1 MSNPASQ
8 SEIGIEGVIAGI
20 LVDSTGSPLLG
31 TSSATS
37 GSNPANQTAVGFRG
51 AVSILAVDAAGTP
64 IDFTEFGVQFDD
76 TPLQSQLDALLF
88 DQDVLEDNQDALRLR
103 VASLEIANAEMDAD
117 IARLLLDGMTRT
129 QDIAEVENRVLDNEM
144 DIAQLATDLSSIT
157 LTADDAIALAEGLD
171 TIARDAEQ
179 AASGN
184 PGATTTFV
192 SFIPST
198 TFSPNTIVTS
208 LADNNNMF
216 VNGVFVGG
224 LNRGQTHEFDASQ
237 GDVITSA
244 RGHSGVYNLNGDTE
258 RPVELASAANA
269 GTQFLW
275 FSFRSNNHRHVIQTL
290 ALPARVQVFGPNPTV
305 DLDGTSPDTPIQDV
319 ELAPNEVLDFN
330 TSVNG
335 EYYVLASQ
343 PVVVSTSNQNG
354 NQDQRALAPLGNR
367 LIGGVAGVEGGDAGV
382 SALYPNTTVTVRT
395 STGFVGTG
403 IASPGAPLSLHGNNG
418 SPINLPRVR
427 SYGNGHGVLI
437 EADGPISG
445 FAGADEAGTNATTH
459 QLLGSVSQVVGLSLG
474 ILGEGSQRDGV
485 SFSSPFEGTVS
496 IYQRDGTLVGTRQLL
511 RRGTLSSPAVT
522 PEEQRH
528 PADAT
533 FRGND
538 ADYVDL
544 QRGAY
549 LVSDVPINV
558 VANFNEG
565 NGSRAD
571 DDDTAAVGISP
582 PELAPLIRRAADGL
596 LYRTVLGIGGVE
608 TTVPA

>member
-1 MSNPASQ
+1 MVERRPL
-8 SEIGIEGVIAGI
+8 V
-20 LVDSTGSPLLG
+20 LVDGKKTELPEGDTLPG
-31 TSSATS
+31 
-37 GSNPANQTAVGFRG
+37 G
-51 AVSILAVDAAGTP
+51 AGAG
-64 IDFTEFGVQFDD
+64 
-76 TPLQSQLDALLF
+76 
-88 DQDVLEDNQDALRLR
+88 
-103 VASLEIANAEMDAD
+103 
-117 IARLLLDGMTRT
+117 
-129 QDIAEVENRVLDNEM
+129 
-144 DIAQLATDLSSIT
+144 
-157 LTADDAIALAEGLD
+157 LTADDVVVFASGLD
-171 TIARDAEQ
+171 TIAADARR

-192 SFIPST
+192 SFVPST
-198 TFSPNTIVTS
+198 SFSPNTIVTS

-224 LNRGQTHEFDASQ
+224 FNRGQAYEFDASQ
-237 GDVITSA
+237 GDVITSE
-244 RGHSGVYNLNGDTE
+244 RGHSGVYNLDGGAE

-290 ALPARVQVFGPNPTV
+290 ALPARVRVFGPNPTV

-319 ELAPNEVLDFN
+319 ELASNEVLDFN
-330 TSVNG
+330 TSANG

-343 PVVVSTSNQNG
+343 PVVISTSNQNG
-354 NQDQRALAPLGNR
+354 NQDQRSLAPLGNR
-367 LIGGVAGVEGGDAGV
+367 LIGGVAGADGGDAVV
-382 SALYPNTTVTVRT
+382 SALYSNTTVTVRT

-427 SYGNGHGVLI
+427 SYGDGHGVLI

-445 FAGADEAGTNATTH
+445 FAGADESGTNATTH
-459 QLLGSVSQVVGLSLG
+459 QLAGSVSHVVGLSLG
-474 ILGEGSQRDGV
+474 ILGENSQRDGV

-496 IYQRDGTLVGTRQLL
+496 IFQPDGSLAGTRQLL
-511 RRGTLSSPAVT
+511 RRGTLNSPATT

-528 PADAT
+528 PADAA

-538 ADYVDL
+538 PDFVDL

-549 LVSDVPINV
+549 LVSDVPISV

-571 DDDTAAVGISP
+571 DDETSAVGISP

-596 LYRTVLGIGGVE
+596 LYRAVLGSGGVE
-608 TTVPA
+608 THVPA